1 MQIYLVTYLLIGTEA
16 SMPQSMLP
24 DAAHGSDAARWQITV
39 AVCCRRV
46 SVRRDHVHAA
56 TQHRLLR
63 DPGVP
68 IGHVVQ
74 VCWSRDPGVLYVV
87 PGLLSRLSS
96 SRRDVSRPR
105 LKSLENRNPA
115 SRAQVC
121 WSRDTGVRAEHSDGD
136 YVVAVVLDQH
146 RERPGAHQPRPP
158 HRRHHHLPV
167 HRRQR
172 HTAAGT
178 TNHVARDGSKGQ
190 GKRAR
195 PLH

>member
-1 MQIYLVTYLLIGTEA
+1 
-16 SMPQSMLP
+16 MPQSMLP

-56 TQHRLLR
+56 TQHRLL
-63 DPGVP
+63 
-68 IGHVVQ
+68 
-74 VCWSRDPGVLYVV
+74 RDPGVLYVV

-146 RERPGAHQPRPP
+146 RERPGGALIAPWASCSHTHTCLCRRAPRASRRASTSASSPSSPSPTSPP
-158 HRRHHHLPV
+158 ASTPHCR
-167 HRRQR
+167 
-172 HTAAGT
+172 GYY
-178 TNHVARDGSKGQ
+178 K
-190 GKRAR
+190 
-195 PLH
+195 PLSTGRF

>member
-1 MQIYLVTYLLIGTEA
+1 
-16 SMPQSMLP
+16 MPQSMLS

-63 DPGVP
+63 DPGVL

-146 RERPGAHQPRPP
+146 RERPGGALIAPWASCSHTHTCLCRRAPRASRRASTSASSPSSPSPTSPP
-158 HRRHHHLPV
+158 ASTPHCR
-167 HRRQR
+167 
-172 HTAAGT
+172 GYY
-178 TNHVARDGSKGQ
+178 K
-190 GKRAR
+190 
-195 PLH
+195 PLSTGRF

>member
-63 DPGVP
+63 DPGVL
-68 IGHVVQ
+68 IGHVV
-74 VCWSRDPGVLYVV
+74 
-87 PGLLSRLSS
+87 
-96 SRRDVSRPR
+96 
-105 LKSLENRNPA
+105 
-115 SRAQVC
+115 QVC

-146 RERPGAHQPRPP
+146 RERPGGALIAPWASCSHTHMPLSSSTESVPARINLGLLTVVTITYQSTGVNATLPRV
-158 HRRHHHLPV
+158 L
-167 HRRQR
+167 Q
-172 HTAAGT
+172 T
-178 TNHVARDGSKGQ
+178 T
-190 GKRAR
+190 
-195 PLH
+195 